1 MDSFKIGV
9 AVLATAV
16 VVLAGMVG
24 WLYVQQT
31 RLFANMNGLVMV
43 IGDLSQRIQVPVP
56 TPEPAPEP
64 APEPVPEPGVEVE
77 EEDDRAS
84 VVDKVEAE
92 IVDGPPLDTDGLES
106 KTKKELQEI
115 LTKRGIPFGKGDAKT
130 VLVSLLKATA

>member
-1 MDSFKIGV
+1 MDSLTIGV

-56 TPEPAPEP
+56 TPEPV
-64 APEPVPEPGVEVE
+64 PEPVPEPEEE
-77 EEDDRAS
+77 EEDDRVS

-115 LTKRGIPFGKGDAKT
+115 LTKRGIPFGKADAKS

>member
-1 MDSFKIGV
+1 MDSLTIGV

-56 TPEPAPEP
+56 TPEPV
-64 APEPVPEPGVEVE
+64 PEPVPEPEEE

-115 LTKRGIPFGKGDAKT
+115 LTKRGIPFGKADAKS

>member
-1 MDSFKIGV
+1 MDSLTIGV

-56 TPEPAPEP
+56 TPEPV
-64 APEPVPEPGVEVE
+64 PEPVPEPEVEVE

-115 LTKRGIPFGKGDAKT
+115 LTKRGIPLGKADAKP